1 MLENG
6 WMNFTAAFA
15 VFFASHMVLVRPPVR
30 PVLVRLLGQRGF
42 SIAYSALSVLILW
55 WMIDAAQTAPYVE
68 LWSWEP
74 WQNWVPILAML
85 PVCLIV
91 AFGVAVP
98 NPFSFGGL
106 HNDRFDPDHPGLVRW
121 MRHPVLV
128 ALFLWSTA
136 HLIPNGN
143 LAHVILFGA
152 FSLFSLLGMK
162 IIDKRRQ
169 REMGD
174 DWHKLQQATRNAGLP
189 SALPTMNALVRL
201 VLAVIVYMA
210 LAHSHVY
217 FAGVN
222 PFA

>member
-6 WMNFTAAFA
+6 WINFTAAFA

-30 PVLVRLLGQRGF
+30 PVLVQVLGKRGF

-55 WMIDAAQTAPYVE
+55 WMIEAAQSAPYVE
-68 LWSWEP
+68 LWTWEP
-74 WQNWVPILAML
+74 WQNLVPILAML

-91 AFGVAVP
+91 AFGVGVP
-98 NPFSFGGL
+98 NPFSFGGM
-106 HNDRFDPDHPGLVRW
+106 HNDRFDPTHPGIIRW
-121 MRHPVLV
+121 MRHPILV

-136 HLIPNGN
+136 HMIPNGN

-162 IIDKRRQ
+162 IIDKRRK

-174 DWHKLQQATRNAGLP
+174 SWYELQQATRKSGFP
-189 SALPTMNALVRL
+189 GALPTLQALVRL
-201 VLAVIVYMA
+201 AIAVIVYMA
-210 LAHSHVY
+210 LAHSHPY

>member
-6 WMNFTAAFA
+6 WINFAASFA
-15 VFFASHMVLVRPPVR
+15 VFFASHMILIRPPVR

-42 SIAYSALSVLILW
+42 SVAYSALSVLILW
-55 WMIDAAQTAPYVE
+55 WMIEAAQSAPYVE

-74 WQNWVPILAML
+74 WQNWMPILAMI
-85 PVCLIV
+85 PVCVIV
-91 AFGVAVP
+91 AFGVGVP

-128 ALFLWSTA
+128 ALLLWSTA

-169 REMGD
+169 REMGN
-174 DWHKLQQATRNAGLP
+174 DWDRLLKATRNAP
-189 SALPTMNALVRL
+189 PPRVLPTLNALVRF
-201 VLAVIVYMA
+201 AVALIVYMA
-210 LAHSHVY
+210 LAHSHPY